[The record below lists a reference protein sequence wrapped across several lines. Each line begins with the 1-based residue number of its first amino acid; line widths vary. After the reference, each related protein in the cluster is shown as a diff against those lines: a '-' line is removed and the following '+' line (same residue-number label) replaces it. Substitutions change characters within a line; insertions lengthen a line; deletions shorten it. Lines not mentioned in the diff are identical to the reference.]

1 MKQPS
6 VLADLVTLTK
16 PRIISLL
23 LVTTV
28 APMFQNP
35 SGMAQP
41 PMWNIGNM
49 LSATS
54 SSRMPSWRCEVA
66 ACSQ

>member
-1 MKQPS
+1 MKQPT

-28 APMFQNP
+28 APMFMTDRGLP
-35 SGMAQP
+35 S
-41 PMWNIGNM
+41 PMLVFWVIDRR
-49 LSATS
+49 LSHG
-54 SSRMPSWRCEVA
+54 RRRKRDQHVVRPGY
-66 ACSQ
+66 